1 MTELCIFAQKAIQCG
16 RSTFLPYNPK
26 LTGAKRPVRNEMT
39 EQPMFVTPEDWDI
52 AVMHG
57 QYSQGDDR
65 EDLVTFRRIDLAAY
79 LGQMRVEQAGVIGV
93 LRGLLQDCKYPLLV
107 AKADAQSSGEQE
119 DLEGLAKLLRS
130 IDAAMKEQPN
140 TDINEPRRFIC
151 SQ

>member
-1 MTELCIFAQKAIQCG
+1 
-16 RSTFLPYNPK
+16 
-26 LTGAKRPVRNEMT
+26 MT

-119 DLEGLAKLLRS
+119 DLEGLAKLLRR

-140 TDINEPRRFIC
+140 ALAQGTGGSSPGPAGATG
-151 SQ
+151 